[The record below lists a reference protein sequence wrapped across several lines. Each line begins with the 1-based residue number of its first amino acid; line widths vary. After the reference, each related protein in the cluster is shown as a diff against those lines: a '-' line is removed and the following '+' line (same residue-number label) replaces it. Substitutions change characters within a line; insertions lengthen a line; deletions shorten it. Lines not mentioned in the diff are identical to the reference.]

1 MRTFDYD
8 MLTEKERKTYEFI
21 LKYHKKYAK
30 YPLLIDIAK
39 GIGIKS
45 KGVAHRY
52 VIALE
57 KANKLKEFLID
68 TEGYLWMKKN
78 LFF

>member
-30 YPLLIDIAK
+30 YPLLIDIARNK
-39 GIGIKS
+39 VLSQKESLIG
-45 KGVAHRY
+45 
-52 VIALE
+52 
-57 KANKLKEFLID
+57 
-68 TEGYLWMKKN
+68 M
-78 LFF
+78 